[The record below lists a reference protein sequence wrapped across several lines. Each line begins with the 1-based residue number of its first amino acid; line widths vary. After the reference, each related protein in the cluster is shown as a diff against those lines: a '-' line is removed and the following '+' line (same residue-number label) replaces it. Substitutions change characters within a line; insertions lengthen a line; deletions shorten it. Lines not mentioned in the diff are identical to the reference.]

1 MLTAM
6 ATSALLMS
14 MLPVEPDV
22 VNPTVAERNSSSS
35 MSNKSRNN
43 NFSTE
48 EQMRGM
54 LERLVTLLAE
64 TLDRSLFMAPELD
77 RA

>member
-1 MLTAM
+1 
-6 ATSALLMS
+6 
-14 MLPVEPDV
+14 
-22 VNPTVAERNSSSS
+22 
-35 MSNKSRNN
+35 MSNKSLNN

-64 TLDRSLFMAPELD
+64 TLDRSLLMAPELD

>member
-6 ATSALLMS
+6 ATSARPMS
-14 MLPVEPDV
+14 MLPMEARV
-22 VNPTVAERNSSSS
+22 VNTTVAERNSSSS
-35 MSNKSRNN
+35 MSNKSLNN

-64 TLDRSLFMAPELD
+64 TLDRSLFTPPELD